1 MDRTRQR
8 HSAEGLFLL
17 IIPAMPGMEEVY
29 YAMLNSFVMPWL
41 GLVQPPSE
49 AQDDWLVAPRVFEI
63 YAF

>member
-1 MDRTRQR
+1 MDRTRQG
-8 HSAEGLFLL
+8 HSAEGLSLL
-17 IIPAMPGMEEVY
+17 IIPAMPGIEEIC

-49 AQDDWLVAPRVFEI
+49 AQDDWLAAPRVFGI